1 MRQMRDDQGKSVRL
15 LRVGEQISHILAEVL
30 SRGDVRDDVLS
41 THIISVS
48 EVRVSPDLRH
58 ATAYVKPLGG
68 GDEDAVIAALKRA
81 ARYLRGE
88 VGRRL
93 NTKYT
98 PDLSFRIDESFDEAG
113 RIDALLRSP
122 RVARDLDGEG
132 H

>member
-15 LRVGEQISHILAEVL
+15 LRVGEQIRHILAEVL

>member
-15 LRVGEQISHILAEVL
+15 LRVGEQIRHILAEVL
-30 SRGDVRDDVLS
+30 SRGDVRDDVLAA
-41 THIISVS
+41 HIISVS

-68 GDEDAVIAALKRA
+68 GDEDAVITALKRA

-88 VGRRL
+88 VARRL

-98 PDLSFRIDESFDEAG
+98 PDLTFRIDESFDEAG
-113 RIDALLRSP
+113 RIDAILRSP
-122 RVARDLDGEG
+122 RVARDLDER
-132 H
+132 